1 MPDKVRIGFVGVGNM
16 GQCAHLRNYR
26 GIPGCEVVAIAE
38 PRAQLARLVA
48 ARYGVPHLFPDAESM
63 LASESLD
70 ALVAIQPFDRH
81 GSIVLPL
88 YRHGLPL
95 LTEKP
100 LASSVQTGEA
110 MLKALKAGGSWHMV
124 GYHKRSDPATV
135 AAKAEIDRLKATGE
149 LGEMRYVRITMPEG
163 DWIAGGFNDVIRT
176 EEPVP
181 SSEADAA
188 PLNMDSATFAKY
200 VHFANYYIHQVNLMR
215 HLLGEPYDVTHVD
228 RAGVLLAVQSQSGVS
243 GVIEMSPYR
252 TTVNWHESALV
263 AFERGFILL
272 DLPAPLALNRPG
284 GVEFF
289 RDPGDKPPETVR
301 PQMPWVHAM
310 RQQAANFV
318 AAVRGE
324 AKPPCEAA
332 EALEDLRVA
341 RSYVELLQQQLN
353 PRSA

>member
-16 GQCAHLRNYR
+16 GQCAHLRNYVNL
-26 GIPGCEVVAIAE
+26 PGCEVVAIAE
-38 PRAQLARLVA
+38 PRPELARLVA
-48 ARYGVPHLFPDAESM
+48 ARYGVSKIYADADAM
-63 LASESLD
+63 LAAQALD

-88 YRHGLPL
+88 YRHGLPI

-135 AAKAEIDRLKATGE
+135 AAEAEIERLKTTGE
-149 LGEMRYVRITMPEG
+149 LGAMRYVRITMPEG
-163 DWIAGGFNDVIRT
+163 DWIAGGFNELIRT
-176 EEPVP
+176 DEPVP
-181 SSEADAA
+181 PTEPDAA
-188 PLNMDSATFAKY
+188 PPDMDSATFAKY

-215 HLLGEPYDVTHVD
+215 HLLGEPYEVTYVD
-228 RAGVLLAVQSQSGVS
+228 RAGVLLAVRSQSGVT
-243 GVIEMSPYR
+243 GVIEMCPYR
-252 TTVNWHESALV
+252 TTIDWHESALV
-263 AFERGFILL
+263 AFERGFVRL

-289 RDPGDKPPETVR
+289 RDPGGKPPETVR
-301 PQMPWVHAM
+301 PQMPWLHAM
-310 RQQAANFV
+310 QQQAANFV

-324 AKPPCEAA
+324 TRPACEAE

-341 RSYVELLQQQLN
+341 RSYVALCL
-353 PRSA
+353 RFSF